1 MNLEKSLPSKY
12 FDKDHSGAA
21 HRARSTLRQYMV
33 MTKMYYVISAM
44 VLSQKGLTSWLDF
57 FLIMSFTTFS
67 ASK

>member
-1 MNLEKSLPSKY
+1 MNLEISLPSKY

-44 VLSQKGLTSWLDF
+44 VLSQKGLHG
-57 FLIMSFTTFS
+57 
-67 ASK
+67 